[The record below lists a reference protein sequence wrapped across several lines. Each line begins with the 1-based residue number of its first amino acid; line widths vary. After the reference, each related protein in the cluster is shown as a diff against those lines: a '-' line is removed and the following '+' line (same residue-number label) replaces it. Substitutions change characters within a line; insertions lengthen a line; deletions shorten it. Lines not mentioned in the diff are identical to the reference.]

1 MTDFTD
7 EEYEEFQGY
16 EGHEGYSEE
25 DEFEEQTWAIRPN
38 KTQLKRDIAVIHDM
52 CEEITQLAPAQIEKL
67 NLPDEIAV
75 AISAAAKMPFKAARK
90 RQLKFITGLMRK
102 VDIAPIQEALA
113 KIKAKS
119 AHATRELHQLEHW
132 RERLLSD
139 DKQALT
145 ELLDKYPGA
154 DAQQLRQ
161 LIRNAKKE
169 ISLEKPVKSARLLFK
184 YLRVLLE
191 GTQNTEDEQDFFDEE
206 SNEED

>member
-7 EEYEEFQGY
+7 EEFDEFQRHAEY
-16 EGHEGYSEE
+16 DE
-25 DEFEEQTWAIRPN
+25 DEEQTWAIRPN

-67 NLPDEIAV
+67 NLPDEIV
-75 AISAAAKMPFKAARK
+75 SAITSAAKMPFKAARK
-90 RQLKFITGLMRK
+90 RQLKFITGQMRK
-102 VDIAPIQEALA
+102 VDIEPIEEALN

-154 DAQQLRQ
+154 DTQQLRQ

-169 ISLEKPVKSARLLFK
+169 ISLEKPVKSSRLLFK
-184 YLRVLLE
+184 YLKDLFE
-191 GTQNTEDEQDFFDEE
+191 GAQNTEDEQDFGDD
-206 SNEED
+206 SNFEED

>member
-1 MTDFTD
+1 MTDFTG
-7 EEYEEFQGY
+7 EEF
-16 EGHEGYSEE
+16 
-25 DEFEEQTWAIRPN
+25 DEFQRHAEYDEDEEQTWAIRPN
-38 KTQLKRDIAVIHDM
+38 KTQLKRDIAAIHDL

-67 NLPDEIAV
+67 NLPDEMV
-75 AISAAAKMPFKAARK
+75 SAITSAAKMPFKAARK
-90 RQLKFITGLMRK
+90 RQLKFITGQMRK
-102 VDIAPIQEALA
+102 VDIEPIEEALN

-169 ISLEKPVKSARLLFK
+169 ISLEKPVKSSRLLFK
-184 YLRVLLE
+184 YLK
-191 GTQNTEDEQDFFDEE
+191 D
-206 SNEED
+206 

>member
-1 MTDFTD
+1 
-7 EEYEEFQGY
+7 
-16 EGHEGYSEE
+16 
-25 DEFEEQTWAIRPN
+25 
-38 KTQLKRDIAVIHDM
+38 L
-52 CEEITQLAPAQIEKL
+52 
-67 NLPDEIAV
+67 
-75 AISAAAKMPFKAARK
+75 RK
-90 RQLKFITGLMRK
+90 PSK
-102 VDIAPIQEALA
+102 

-169 ISLEKPVKSARLLFK
+169 ISLEKPVKSSRLLFK
-184 YLRVLLE
+184 YLKGLLE
-191 GTQNTEDEQDFFDEE
+191 GAQNTEDEQDFGDGSSFEE
-206 SNEED
+206 G

>member
-1 MTDFTD
+1 MTDFTN
-7 EEYEEFQGY
+7 EEFG
-16 EGHEGYSEE
+16 EIE
-25 DEFEEQTWAIRPN
+25 EFEEQTWAIRPN
-38 KTQLKRDIAVIHDM
+38 KTQLKRDIAVLHEM
-52 CEEITQLAPAQIEKL
+52 CEDITQLAPAQIEKL
-67 NLPDEIAV
+67 NLPDEIAA
-75 AISAAAKMPFKAARK
+75 AISSAAKMPFKAARK

-102 VDIAPIQEALA
+102 VDIDPIQEALN

-119 AHATRELHQLEHW
+119 AHATRELHQVEYW

-154 DAQQLRQ
+154 DVQQLRQ

-191 GTQNTEDEQDFFDEE
+191 GAQNTEDEQDFEDDPDV
-206 SNEED
+206 EED

>member
-7 EEYEEFQGY
+7 EEFH
-16 EGHEGYSEE
+16 GHEE
-25 DEFEEQTWAIRPN
+25 DEEQTWAIRPN

-67 NLPDEIAV
+67 NLPDEVAV
-75 AISAAAKMPFKAARK
+75 AISSAAKMPFKAARK
-90 RQLKFITGLMRK
+90 RQLKFITGQMRK
-102 VDIAPIQEALA
+102 VDIEPIEEALN

-145 ELLDKYPGA
+145 ELLDKYPAA

-169 ISLEKPVKSARLLFK
+169 ISLGKPVKSSRLLFK
-184 YLRVLLE
+184 YLRDLFEDAQNIE
-191 GTQNTEDEQDFFDEE
+191 GEQGLYGDSSF
-206 SNEED
+206 